1 MFDFRYHVA
10 SLTAVLLAL
19 VIGILVG
26 VGISG
31 RGFVDEAERTR
42 LNSRITGLSEELLAA
57 RERSADLRRQQDAAQ
72 DFVQQAYPVL
82 VEDRLAGKTVAVVV
96 VGSLDRPVTF
106 VERAIDD
113 AGGRVV
119 RMRALTVPVVRE
131 EIEQAL
137 AGDPALAAYL
147 GAEHLTDLGRD
158 LGRELVNGAETPLSD
173 ALAAVLVEQQFGPAA
188 AVADAVVVVRTAE
201 PQAGETARFLAALY
215 GGLRRTGVPVVGADT
230 SDAEISALPTFRR
243 HRLSTVDD
251 VETAAGRL
259 ALVLLLGGAE
269 PGHYGVREDADDGI
283 LPPIEPLPVVAGG

>member
-1 MFDFRYHVA
+1 VFDFRYHVA

-131 EIEQAL
+131 EVEQAL

-158 LGRELVNGAETPLSD
+158 LGRELVDGAETPLSD

-215 GGLRRTGVPVVGADT
+215 GGLRSTGVPVVGADT